1 MPKLNTALSDQVNQ
15 RLDSIGPS
23 GIRAFDQKV
32 TGIPGLVK
40 LTLGEPGFNTP
51 EHVKE
56 AAVESIRNNDSHYSA
71 QKGTPALR
79 NAISGFLKTRY
90 NLDYDPKAEIVTTIG
105 ATEAL
110 AASLMA
116 MLNPGDKVIVPTPAF
131 ALYVPL
137 ITVAGGTPVE
147 VDTSKDNF
155 VLTPQRLK
163 GTLAKEG
170 DAVKA
175 VILTY
180 PNNPTGVEYTEAELQ
195 GLADVIATKPIFV
208 IADEI
213 YSELTYDIT
222 HHSIAAMIPEQ
233 TILVNG
239 LSKSHAMTGY
249 RIGYIAAPADFVKNA
264 AKMHAFLVTAPS
276 NPAQAAATEAL
287 TNGLD
292 DPKKMCVQY
301 KKSRDYV
308 IDCLDKLGFETVP
321 PKGAFYIFA
330 KIPAGFTQNSVDFAT
345 ELAQDGKVGVIPG
358 SAFGPGGEGY
368 IRLSY
373 AASVEDLHA
382 AMTNMKGFMAAKTA
396 SASK

>member
-1 MPKLNTALSDQVNQ
+1 MPELSAALKGQVNQ
-15 RLDSIGPS
+15 KLDSIGPS
-23 GIRAFDQKV
+23 GIRAFDQKIS
-32 TGIPGLVK
+32 GIPGLVK

-56 AAVESIRNNDSHYSA
+56 AGIRSIQNNDSHYSA

-79 NAISGFLKTRY
+79 NAISGFLKKRHG
-90 NLDYDPKAEIVTTIG
+90 LDYDPETEIVATIG

-110 AASLMA
+110 AASLSA
-116 MLNPGDKVIVPTPAF
+116 MLNPGDKVIIPTPAF

-137 ITVAGGTPVE
+137 VTVAGGIPVE
-147 VDTSKDNF
+147 VDTSQDHF
-155 VLTPQRLK
+155 ILTAERLNE
-163 GTLAKEG
+163 TLAREG

-175 VILTY
+175 LILTY
-180 PNNPTGVEYTEAELQ
+180 PNNPTGVEYSEKELQ
-195 GLADVIATKPIFV
+195 ALADVVAQKPIFV

-213 YSELTYDIT
+213 YSELTYDVT

-233 TILVNG
+233 TVLING

-249 RIGYIAAPADFVKNA
+249 RVGYIAAPAGFIKNA

-276 NPAQAAATEAL
+276 NPAQAAAAEAL
-287 TNGLD
+287 ANGMD
-292 DPKKMCVQY
+292 DPKEMCVQY

-308 IDCLDKLGFETVP
+308 IACLDKLGFETVP

-330 KIPAGFTQNSVDFAT
+330 KIPARYSQNSVEFAT
-345 ELAQDGKVGVIPG
+345 ELAQKAKVGVIPG

-368 IRLSY
+368 IRISY

-382 AMTNMKGFMAAKTA
+382 AMANLEAFAKSESSVA
-396 SASK
+396 

>member
-1 MPKLNTALSDQVNQ
+1 MPKLSAALQGTVNQ
-15 RLDSIGPS
+15 KLNSIGPS
-23 GIRAFDQKV
+23 GIRAFDQKI
-32 TGIPGLVK
+32 TGTPGLVK

-56 AAVESIRNNDSHYSA
+56 AGIRSIRENDSHYSA

-79 NAISGFLKTRY
+79 NAISGFLKKRHG
-90 NLDYDPKAEIVTTIG
+90 LDYDPKTEIVATIG

-110 AASLMA
+110 AASLSA
-116 MLNPGDKVIVPTPAF
+116 MLNPGDKVIIPTPAF

-137 ITVAGGTPVE
+137 VVISGGIPVE
-147 VDTSKDNF
+147 VDTSQDNF
-155 VLTPQRLK
+155 VLTARKLTE
-163 GTLAKEG
+163 TLDREG

-175 VILTY
+175 LILTY
-180 PNNPTGVEYTEAELQ
+180 PNNPTGVEYSEKELQ
-195 GLADVIATKPIFV
+195 DLADVIANRPMFV

-213 YSELTYDIT
+213 YSELTYGVT
-222 HHSIAAMIPEQ
+222 HHSIASMIPEQ
-233 TILVNG
+233 TILING

-249 RIGYIAAPADFVKNA
+249 RVGYIAAPADFIKNA

-276 NPAQAAATEAL
+276 NPAQAAAAEAL
-287 TNGLD
+287 ANGLD
-292 DPKKMCVQY
+292 DPKEMCVQY

-308 IDCLDKLGFETVP
+308 IGCLDKLGFETVP

-330 KIPAGFTQNSVDFAT
+330 KIPERYTQNSVDFAT
-345 ELAQDGKVGVIPG
+345 DLALKGKVGVIPG

-368 IRLSY
+368 IRISY

-382 AMTNMKGFMAAKTA
+382 AMTNMAAFVNADATIA
-396 SASK
+396 